1 MAQFGLDQYAH
12 LSSPIHRWEPRTK
25 LVGLIVLVFAFSAIQ
40 DVRLLPAMYLVT
52 AGLFLLSRLPV
63 GFLLARLKLPGY
75 FLLFLVAILPFI
87 SGETILL
94 HVGPLAIRQEGVMD
108 AVLIASRFLC
118 IITVTLILFGTSPF
132 LTSIKAM
139 RALGMPA
146 ILADMMLLTYRYLF
160 EMAETL
166 TTMRTAIRLR
176 GFDGSRF
183 SRQNMRTVAALVGSL
198 LVRSYEQ
205 ADQVY
210 KAMILR
216 GYGTARADSHEFRAG
231 VLDMIFC
238 GAAVIMAVIFMA
250 AQYWLGHTV
259 A

>member
-12 LSSPIHRWEPRTK
+12 LDSPIHRWEPRTK
-25 LVGLIVLVFAFSAIQ
+25 LIGLIGLVFAFSAVR

-52 AGLFLLSRLPV
+52 ALLFLLSRLPLR
-63 GFLLARLKLPGY
+63 FLLLRLKLPGY

-87 SGETILL
+87 TGETVLL
-94 HVGPLAIRQEGVMD
+94 RLGPLALRQEGLLE
-108 AVLIASRFLC
+108 AGIIASRFLC

-132 LTSIKAM
+132 LTSIKAL
-139 RALGMPA
+139 RALGMPV

-183 SRQNMRTVAALVGSL
+183 SRRNLHTLAALIGSL

-216 GYGTARADSHEFRAG
+216 GYGAEHGVSREFRTGA
-231 VLDMIFC
+231 VDMALC
-238 GAAVIMAVIFMA
+238 GAAVAMAVIFMA
-250 AQYWLGHTV
+250 AQYWLGQMV